1 MSKEGGVARN
11 VLLTGVLD
19 LVLNQLNTRRIH
31 HREVC
36 QIVVSVWSLRLRCR
50 IRADRRRRS
59 SGLTLNSSAC
69 TATSTRDVSMWLQI
83 VCKKTKG
90 TGRDLARRRFVYCLI
105 TPGIVGSGLGGTR
118 ENGTSRNLSISAAQY
133 RCG

>member
-1 MSKEGGVARN
+1 MARN

-59 SGLTLNSSAC
+59 SGLTLNSSAVVRA
-69 TATSTRDVSMWLQI
+69 TATVLSDGDPFEGGLAATAAAKPAAVHIRKRDEGDEADDADDDTCDCATV
-83 VCKKTKG
+83 
-90 TGRDLARRRFVYCLI
+90 D
-105 TPGIVGSGLGGTR
+105 
-118 ENGTSRNLSISAAQY
+118 AAVQGK
-133 RCG
+133 RL